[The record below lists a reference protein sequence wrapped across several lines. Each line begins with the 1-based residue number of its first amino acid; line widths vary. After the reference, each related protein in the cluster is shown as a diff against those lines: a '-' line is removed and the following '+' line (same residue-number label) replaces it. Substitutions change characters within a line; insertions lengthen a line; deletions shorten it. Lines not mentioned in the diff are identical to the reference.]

1 MDGRAEGGVGRGGRE
16 GKGGGGGQRKI
27 ERGTTGKDLVA
38 GNRWAEVE
46 ENWMPCWTHRHFPE
60 QHQVSTN
67 EWSKSVCIRTRK
79 TLQPNVL
86 SL

>member
-1 MDGRAEGGVGRGGRE
+1 MRGWAHGRGSRERGKGRE
-16 GKGGGGGQRKI
+16 GGEQRKI
-27 ERGTTGKDLVA
+27 ERGVTGKDLVA
-38 GNRWAEVE
+38 GERWAEVE

-67 EWSKSVCIRTRK
+67 EWSESVCIRTRK